1 MIEIVGLI
9 IGMVL
14 VAFVSLRVGKVLP
27 NELSLVPL
35 LIMLVMDGMLVYG
48 FKEFAQI
55 ENKQIAFAIMGA
67 TLCKVLFLV
76 LTLPKESYEFNK

>member
-1 MIEIVGLI
+1 MEILGLV

-14 VAFVSLRVGKVLP
+14 IAYVSLRIGKILP
-27 NELSLVPL
+27 QEMALVPL

-48 FKEFAQI
+48 FKEFAQM

-67 TLCKVLFLV
+67 TMVKVLFLV
-76 LTLPKESYEFNK
+76 LTLPKESYEFNKQ

>member
-1 MIEIVGLI
+1 MEIVGLI

-14 VAFVSLRVGKVLP
+14 IAYVSLRVGKMLP
-27 NELSLVPL
+27 KELSLVPL
-35 LIMLVMDGMLVYG
+35 LIMLIMDGMLVYG
-48 FKEFAQI
+48 FKEFTQI

-76 LTLPKESYEFNK
+76 LTLPKESYEKV

>member
-9 IGMVL
+9 VGMVL

-27 NELSLVPL
+27 QEMALVPL
-35 LIMLVMDGMLVYG
+35 ILMLIMDGVLVYG

>member
-27 NELSLVPL
+27 QEMALVPL
-35 LIMLVMDGMLVYG
+35 LIMLVMDGVLVYG

-67 TLCKVLFLV
+67 TLCKVLFLI

>member
-1 MIEIVGLI
+1 MEIVGLI

-14 VAFVSLRVGKVLP
+14 IAYVSLRIGKILP
-27 NELSLVPL
+27 QEMALVPL

-48 FKEFAQI
+48 FKEFAQM

-67 TLCKVLFLV
+67 TMVKVLFLV
-76 LTLPKESYEFNK
+76 LTLPKESYEFNKQ

>member
-9 IGMVL
+9 VGMV
-14 VAFVSLRVGKVLP
+14 AIAYVSLRVGKVLP
-27 NELSLVPL
+27 KELSLVPL
-35 LIMLVMDGMLVYG
+35 LIMLIMDGMLVYG
-48 FKEFAQI
+48 FKEFSQI